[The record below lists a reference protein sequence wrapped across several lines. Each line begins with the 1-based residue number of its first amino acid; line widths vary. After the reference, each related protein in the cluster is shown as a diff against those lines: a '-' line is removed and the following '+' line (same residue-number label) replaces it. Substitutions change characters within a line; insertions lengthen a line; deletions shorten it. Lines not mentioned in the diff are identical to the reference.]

1 MASFVSGGIAD
12 PLAARPGAAARRM
25 APRPDMRT
33 PWLIKALMSTLAL
46 AGSLALTACQPKSS
60 ARTEAG
66 SGQTLTPLQYRSRVL
81 PNGLQVFAMPDAS
94 TATVSVQVWYK
105 VGSKDDPIRRSGF
118 AHLFEHLM
126 FKSTRN
132 LVPEQFDRLT
142 EDVGGFNNASTAD
155 DYTNYYEVVP
165 ANHLE
170 RILFAEADRMQSLA
184 ISQEVFVS
192 ERDVV
197 KEEYRQRVLAQPYGK
212 LFGLYATAAAY
223 DVHPYG
229 RPGIGSIEDLDAAS
243 IADVRAFH
251 ATYYRPDNAIL
262 VVSGNFD
269 PARLDSWV
277 DQYFGKIARPD
288 IAIPRVTAVE
298 PKRTTARHFN
308 ITEPGV
314 PLPAVLAIYPVPA
327 YSDPDFPALTV
338 LDAILS
344 TGEGSRLYQSLVYDK
359 KLAAQIFTGLDQFEQ
374 AGTIRIAA
382 IVSGGKTSAE
392 TATAMDAELARL
404 RDSDVTEAE
413 LERAKNQLL
422 TGILSGRETS
432 FGRALELANAVTL
445 TGKAEFAD
453 QYVKALSAVKI
464 ADIRRVAQKWLQ
476 DDQRITIDYQAK
488 DEADKNSPSGTT
500 RSDTIKVS
508 DKIVASAL
516 PIQDAPPILAAS
528 AADRLAPP
536 EAGTPVSAKIPELV
550 DQTLPNGLRLIVGE
564 VRGLP
569 LISVR
574 LVANAGAVN
583 DPKDQAGLA
592 NMVADVMTKGTTSMS
607 APMIAQSIEAL
618 GSSLSA
624 NAGQDSASLDL
635 VVGTSGVNQA
645 LSIMADVARN
655 PAFDIAEL
663 ERQRQQALDGLSVAL
678 ETPRDLAGFV
688 MNRLIFGTGPYGGV
702 ATPRSI
708 KMITRQ
714 NLVDFH
720 ANHWLPGQTTLIFVG
735 DISSAEARKLT
746 EQYFGNWTPTPKALN
761 DQPASGSSVADNSA
775 PRAIGVHLPGA
786 GQAVVSYGQRA
797 IRRSDPSYF
806 ASVLANSIMGGGFSS
821 RLNAEIRIKRG
832 LSYGAGA
839 SFRPYKRDGR
849 VVASAQTKNQSAFE
863 VAALMRTE
871 FANLARNGP
880 RPEEMAARKAAL
892 IGDFGRDV
900 ETRSGLAEQIADLTV
915 YGIDLKALTQF
926 VADVSNVTPQAV
938 QASAATLFGEQANL
952 VIAGDSTV
960 YLKGKGPKPANLQVR
975 PAATLNLDHAD
986 LK

>member
-1 MASFVSGGIAD
+1 MAGLV
-12 PLAARPGAAARRM
+12 
-25 APRPDMRT
+25 
-33 PWLIKALMSTLAL
+33 L
-46 AGSLALTACQPKSS
+46 AGSLALTACKPKTDAKLEVS
-60 ARTEAG
+60 
-66 SGQTLTPLQYRSRVL
+66 SGQPLAPLQYRSQVL
-81 PNGLQVFAMPDAS
+81 PNGLQVFAMPDTS

-105 VGSKDDPIRRSGF
+105 VGSKDDPAGRSGF

-184 ISQEVFVS
+184 IGQDVFLS

-212 LFGLYATAAAY
+212 LFGLYATASAY

-243 IADVRAFH
+243 IQDVRAFH

-262 VVSGNFD
+262 VISGNFD
-269 PARLDSWV
+269 AAQLDRWV
-277 DQYFGKIARPD
+277 DQYFGKIAKPD

-298 PKRTTARHFN
+298 PKRTGARHFK
-308 ITEPGV
+308 IAEPGV
-314 PLPAVLAIYPVPA
+314 PLPAVVAIYPMPSYA
-327 YSDPDFPALTV
+327 DPDFPALTV

-392 TATAMDAELARL
+392 TAAALDGELARL
-404 RDSDVTEAE
+404 RDADVSQAE

-464 ADIRRVAQKWLQ
+464 ADVRRVAQKWLQ
-476 DDQRITIDYQAK
+476 DDQRITIDYQAR
-488 DEADKNSPSGTT
+488 DEADKNSV
-500 RSDTIKVS
+500 SDTIKIS
-508 DKIVASAL
+508 DKIVASTL
-516 PIQDAPPILAAS
+516 PIQDAPAILAAS

-536 EAGTPVSAKIPELV
+536 EAAAPVSAKIPQLV
-550 DQTLPNGLRLIVGE
+550 DQTLPNGMRLIVGE

-574 LVANAGAVN
+574 LVAAAGASN
-583 DPKDQAGLA
+583 DPTDQAGLA

-618 GSSLSA
+618 GSTLSA
-624 NAGQDSASLDL
+624 NAGQDASSLDL

-645 LSIMADVARN
+645 LSIVSDIARN
-655 PAFDIAEL
+655 PAFDVAEL

-720 ANHWLPGQTTLIFVG
+720 ASHWLPGQTTLIFVG
-735 DISSAEARKLT
+735 DISAVEARKLT
-746 EQYFGNWTPTPKALN
+746 EQYFGNWVSAPKPSN
-761 DQPASGSSVADNSA
+761 DHPISDAPATANAA

-797 IRRSDPSYF
+797 IRRSDPNYF

-839 SFRPYKRDGR
+839 SFRPYKQDGR

-871 FANLARNGP
+871 FANLAKNGP

-915 YGIDLKALTQF
+915 YGIDLQALTQF
-926 VADVSNVTPQAV
+926 VADVGNVTPQSV
-938 QASAATLFGEQANL
+938 QASAATLFGNQANL

-960 YLKGKGPKPANLQVR
+960 YLKGKGVKPANLQVI
-975 PAATLNLDHAD
+975 PAATLNLDHAG